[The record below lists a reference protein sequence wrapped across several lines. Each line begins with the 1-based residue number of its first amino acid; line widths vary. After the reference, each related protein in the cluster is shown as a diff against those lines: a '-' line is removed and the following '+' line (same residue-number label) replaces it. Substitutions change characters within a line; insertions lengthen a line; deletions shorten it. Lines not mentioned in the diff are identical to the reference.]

1 MLIEKYFHLE
11 SWLRR
16 KVNANWRGSG
26 YRKRSADKRNNCVV
40 NWIRRKSTTRK
51 SRRKLE
57 TKK

>member
-1 MLIEKYFHLE
+1 MLIETYFHLE

-16 KVNANWRGSG
+16 KVNANWRGNG
-26 YRKRSADKRNNCVV
+26 YRKRSADKKNSYVV

-57 TKK
+57 RKK